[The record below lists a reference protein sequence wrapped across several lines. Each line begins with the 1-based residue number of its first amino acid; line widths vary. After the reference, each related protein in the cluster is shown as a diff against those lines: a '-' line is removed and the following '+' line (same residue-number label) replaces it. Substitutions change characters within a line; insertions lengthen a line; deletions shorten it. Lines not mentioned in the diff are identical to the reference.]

1 MAKLR
6 YRDHSGGVTQ
16 KSLKAANRNL
26 YKLDTITEIRGYRFT
41 STRRPA
47 GSNNY
52 TTQHEAVLIK
62 GPRGSMR
69 FEGVLWSYKGTGPNG
84 LVHLL
89 EACGL
94 NRYAAQAIAF
104 NTPRKSEDGVD
115 FTVKFPVPVPVNIQK
130 LWASL

>member
-6 YRDHSGGVTQ
+6 YRDHSGGVTY

-26 YKLDTITEIRGYRFT
+26 YKLDTVTEIRGYRYT
-41 STRRPA
+41 SA
-47 GSNNY
+47 SNNTY
-52 TTQHEAVLIK
+52 TTQHEAVLVK
-62 GPRGSMR
+62 GPKGSMR
-69 FEGVLWSYKGTGPNG
+69 FEGMLWSYSGEGPRG
-84 LVHLL
+84 LVKLL